1 MDFKQIKLAV
11 QRQFNSMKAEPLFRV
26 RLDRDKL
33 WETYLK
39 SFQAGTNPIFRE
51 RTTHDCSC
59 CRSFVKSIGDLVT
72 IRDGALVSIWD
83 CAAGEYQPVVDA
95 LAAAVK
101 AQPIDNIFLSAESS
115 IGTDKNFEQDEAG
128 ALVSIWEHFHVKLP
142 SALVATGADIGTKL
156 AASRADHDVLLR
168 SLSSISDDAIAT
180 VQDLI
185 AQNSLYRGAEKK
197 AIVDAFTG
205 LKREFNALTTDAQRE
220 LFVWSH
226 IRGPTAFVSRIR
238 NDVIGT
244 LLIDLTEGKDLE
256 TAVKSFEDKVSGT
269 NYKRPSALITPRM
282 RDAAKAKL
290 AEMGLLPALE
300 RRYAVLEDIS
310 VNDVL
315 FADRSARNRMGG
327 DVFDD
332 LPVRGTDAKSFDKV
346 DEISIDNFVAN
357 VLPGAKSLEV
367 LFENRHTGNLVSLTA
382 PCDLTAPS
390 LFKWPNPFAWSY
402 NGEFADSI
410 KERVK
415 QAGGTV
421 DGDICCR
428 LAWWNEDDLDLHMN
442 EPGYEISFGNRRQ
455 PSPNGGVLDVDANG
469 GDGIRPDPCENIVY
483 ANSRKMRHGVYKLWV
498 HQWAQRKKTDVG
510 FDAEID
516 VLGTVYR
523 FSYAKEL
530 RSDAKVTIAELHVSA
545 DGVKVVPKL
554 DTTAAVKEVWG
565 IKTQGFYPVSALMLS
580 PNCWGDREI
589 GNKHFFFMLDG
600 CKSDSQTRGFYNE
613 FLKSELEPH
622 RKTMEIVGSKMR
634 VEQADNQL
642 SGIGFSSTQRNY
654 VLCKVGGSFT
664 RTLKITF

>member
-1 MDFKQIKLAV
+1 
-11 QRQFNSMKAEPLFRV
+11 MKAEPLYRV
-26 RLDRDKL
+26 NLDRDQL
-33 WETYLK
+33 WKTYLE
-39 SFQAGTNPIFRE
+39 SFPVGTNPIFRKC
-51 RTTHDCSC
+51 TTHDCSC

-83 CAAGEYQPVVDA
+83 CDAGEYQPVVDA
-95 LAAAVK
+95 LAAHVK
-101 AQPIDNIFLSAESS
+101 AYPIDNIFLSAESS

-128 ALVSIWEHFHVKLP
+128 ANVRTWEHFHVKLP
-142 SALVATGADIGTKL
+142 SALVAAGADIGTKL

-168 SLSSISDDAIAT
+168 SLNSISDDAIAT

-197 AIVDAFTG
+197 AIVDAFAG

-226 IRGPTAFVSRIR
+226 IRGPAAFVSRIR

-256 TAVKSFEDKVSGT
+256 AAVKSFEDKVSGT

-315 FADRSARNRMGG
+315 FADRNAKKRMGG

-332 LPVRGTDAKSFDKV
+332 LPVRGADAKSFDKV
-346 DEISIDNFVAN
+346 DEISIGDFVSN
-357 VLPGAKSLEV
+357 VLPSAKSLEV

-402 NGEFADSI
+402 NGELADSI

-442 EPGYEISFGNRRQ
+442 EPGYEITFQNRRRL
-455 PSPNGGVLDVDANG
+455 SPNGGVLDVDANG

-483 ANSRKMRHGVYKLWV
+483 ADTRKMRHGIYKLWV

-530 RSDAKVTIAELHVSA
+530 RQDAKVTIAELHVSA